1 MLEMR
6 TIPVTDKLTPELRG
20 YATAMRDGFF
30 EAPISDRGWER
41 WHQAITND
49 STRLR
54 AVYDADRPFGMADHP
69 VATFASFP
77 GTINTGSELAPT
89 NCITDVTVAASHRRR
104 GIMQKMMRAD
114 LDEARERGDM
124 FAALTATDTRL
135 YGRFGFG
142 ITADARRIEIDTRHG
157 FGLMRDPV
165 GRCVFAE
172 AEEVAGLRAEIF
184 EAWHGRQFWSLSRHH
199 HYWASGFD
207 WNTQTPRPDRAIVHL
222 DDDGTPDGVAIIVV
236 RDDHLELRDL
246 FGLNHVVELELIRF
260 VALLEMHDKVVWRAC
275 HDSRHPLAWAVT
287 DRRVVS
293 VTKEFD
299 TLWVRI
305 LDVAR
310 AIESRTFEADGEAT
324 IRVEDPLDDQ
334 TGTYRIRVADGRAE
348 VTKGGGDDAD
358 ATLPLDSL
366 APIYSAM
373 QGPVELCS
381 AGRASGS
388 PEGLARVAR
397 LFAREEPGIT
407 ASIF

>member
-6 TIPVTDKLTPELRG
+6 TIPTGKLTPELRG
-20 YATAMRDGFF
+20 YAIAMRDGFF
-30 EAPISDRGWER
+30 ETPITEKGWSVWHEAVVKDGTRVRG
-41 WHQAITND
+41 
-49 STRLR
+49 
-54 AVYDADRPFGMADHP
+54 VYDGSRPFGMADRP
-69 VATFASFP
+69 VGTFASFP
-77 GTINTGSELAPT
+77 GTMNTGTELAPT

-104 GIMQKMMRAD
+104 GIMQQMMKAD
-114 LDEARERGDM
+114 LAEARERGDM

-142 ITADARRIEIDTRHG
+142 ITADARRIEIDTRYG
-157 FGLMRDPV
+157 FGLISDPV
-165 GRCVFAE
+165 GTCVFADT
-172 AEEVAGLRAEIF
+172 AEVAGLRAEIF
-184 EAWHGRQFWSLSRHH
+184 EKWHAQQFWSVSRHQ
-199 HYWASGFD
+199 HYWWSGFD
-207 WNTQTPRPDRAIVHL
+207 WANQVDRPDRAVVHL
-222 DDDGTPDGVAIIVV
+222 AEDGTPDGVAIIVV

-260 VALLEMHDKVVWRAC
+260 VALLEMHDKVVWPAC

-287 DRRVVS
+287 DRRAVS

-310 AIESRTFEADGEAT
+310 ALESRSFEADGEVS
-324 IRVEDPLDDQ
+324 IRVEDPVDDQ
-334 TGTYRIRVADGRAE
+334 TGTYRIKVVDGRAE
-348 VTKGGGDDAD
+348 VTRGDGDSHDAV
-358 ATLPLDSL
+358 LPIDSL

-373 QGPVELCS
+373 QGPVELSS

-388 PEGLARVAR
+388 REGLAKVAR
-397 LFAREEPGIT
+397 LFAREEPGIS